1 MVISRA
7 IAIGNHP
14 CDSAL
19 VKIERCNSSVGSFI
33 YRQPIDTEATTPLL
47 LPLPWSTW
55 QRARSVQHRILR
67 IRVLDQTE
75 CSRLR
80 HGNGI
85 VHSRFR
91 IERSC
96 IPIARTPTS
105 WLYQRAFVAVRLI
118 TPHRWRCKEW
128 THDVMLHHFE
138 CLLVQLRRVVDQ
150 VCFAETL
157 SIEGRRFGR

>member
-55 QRARSVQHRILR
+55 QRARSIQHRILR

-96 IPIARTPTS
+96 IPIARTPPPGCTS
-105 WLYQRAFVAVRLI
+105 V
-118 TPHRWRCKEW
+118 P
-128 THDVMLHHFE
+128 
-138 CLLVQLRRVVDQ
+138 LLPSGSSLRTDGGVKSGPM
-150 VCFAETL
+150 T
-157 SIEGRRFGR
+157 